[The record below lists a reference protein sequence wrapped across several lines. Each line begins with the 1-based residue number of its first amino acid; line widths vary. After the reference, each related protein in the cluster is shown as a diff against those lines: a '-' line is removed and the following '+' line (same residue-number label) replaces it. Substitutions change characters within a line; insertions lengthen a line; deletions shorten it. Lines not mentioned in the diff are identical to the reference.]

1 MNINLMTSFIHQKR
15 SGLLILKN
23 VHALIMN
30 SYLLLKSLHLIAV
43 ISWMAGLLYLPRIFV
58 YHVENLKNQN
68 TSSVFKTMERKL
80 YFYIM
85 MPAMV
90 LTWIFGLILI
100 NILGFEVL
108 STFWIKLKLLLVVLL
123 TAYHFY
129 LARLLDDFKSDQN
142 IKSSKFFRIINE
154 VPTILLIL
162 IVFIVVFK
170 PI

>member
-1 MNINLMTSFIHQKR
+1 
-15 SGLLILKN
+15 
-23 VHALIMN
+23 MN

-58 YHVENLKNQN
+58 YHVENLKDEN
-68 TSSVFKTMERKL
+68 TSSIFKTMERKL

-90 LTWIFGLILI
+90 LSWIFGLILI
-100 NILGFEVL
+100 SNIGFEIL
-108 STFWIKLKLLLVVLL
+108 STLWFKFKIVLVILL
-123 TAYHFY
+123 TLYHFY
-129 LARLLDDFKSDQN
+129 LAQLLGDFKLDQN
-142 IKSSKFFRIINE
+142 TKSSKFFRIINE

>member
-1 MNINLMTSFIHQKR
+1 
-15 SGLLILKN
+15 
-23 VHALIMN
+23 MN
-30 SYLLLKSLHLIAV
+30 SYLLFKSLHLIAV

-58 YHVENLKNQN
+58 YHVENLKDKN

-85 MPAMV
+85 TPAMI
-90 LTWIFGLILI
+90 LAWIFGLILI
-100 NILGFEVL
+100 SSLGFEVL
-108 STFWIKLKLLLVVLL
+108 LTTWVKLKLLLVILL

-129 LARLLDDFKSDQN
+129 LSKLLGDFKIDQN
-142 IKSSKFFRIINE
+142 TKSSKFFRIINE